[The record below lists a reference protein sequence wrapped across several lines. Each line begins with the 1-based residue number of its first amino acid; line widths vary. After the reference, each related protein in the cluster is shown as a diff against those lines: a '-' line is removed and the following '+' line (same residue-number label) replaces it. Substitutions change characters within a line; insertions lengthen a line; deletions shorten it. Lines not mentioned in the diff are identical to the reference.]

1 MKKRVLSLLLC
12 GALTASVL
20 AGCGNSQNGA
30 TEENVESTDGN
41 SSGAGTEAEASPDN
55 EDAGEEAVDEEQSET
70 AGDLSGELNIVHYL
84 SEPQKIAALDE
95 LVAGFEA
102 EYPGVKVNQEST
114 TLENYQ
120 DVLKLK
126 FSTGDVP
133 DVLFGGP
140 KTYSVFVESG
150 NVEDLTDYDFISRV
164 QQNTLENVKIDG
176 KVYGVPLD
184 VMANAVLYNKDI
196 FAEVGL
202 EIPKT
207 YSEFI
212 DVCKKLDE
220 AGYIACTAGYQD
232 GISVGANFYTIFYGT
247 PYYNMGNFEDE
258 MIAGEKHAGDYPEL
272 ARALTQWREIME
284 YQNEDH
290 RSINTDRAEQMFANG
305 EAGMLIIGTW
315 GIGAVANYNPDGNY
329 GAFMYPSEEKSED
342 NRIPITAG
350 DTWMMVKDSP
360 NHDAAAAFF
369 EYMTRPDVNAK
380 WCTTTQEMTIL
391 NDVETP
397 ELPQAMQ
404 DTAAEIATG
413 KVCNYTAGTVFS
425 GQHFASWGETLL
437 TFAVTPDMSNEAFC
451 EELDNRFAAAN
462 K

>member
-1 MKKRVLSLLLC
+1 MKKRIVSLILSTVMAVSLL
-12 GALTASVL
+12 S
-20 AGCGNSQNGA
+20 GCGNKQETEA
-30 TEENVESTDGN
+30 VQEENAAEISETKAEDSAEVE
-41 SSGAGTEAEASPDN
+41 
-55 EDAGEEAVDEEQSET
+55 AGE
-70 AGDLSGELNIVHYL
+70 LSGELNIVHYL

-95 LVAGFEA
+95 LVAGFEE
-102 EYPGVKVNQEST
+102 EYPNVKINQEST

-140 KTYSVFVESG
+140 KTYAAFVESG
-150 NVEDLTDYDFISRV
+150 NIEDLSNYDFVSRV
-164 QQNTLENVKIDG
+164 QQNTLDNVKIDG

-196 FAEVGL
+196 FEEVGL

-247 PYYNMGNFEDE
+247 PYYNMSSFEDE
-258 MIAGEKHAGDYPEL
+258 MIAGEKTTGDYPEL
-272 ARALTQWREIME
+272 ARALTQWREIMA
-284 YQNEDH
+284 YQNEDQ

-315 GIGAVANYNPDGNY
+315 GIGAVSNYNPDGNY
-329 GAFMYPSEEKSED
+329 GAFMYPSEENEAD

-360 NHDAAAAFF
+360 NHAAAEAFF
-369 EYMTRPDVNAK
+369 EFMTRPEVNAK

-397 ELPQAMQ
+397 ALPQAMQ

-437 TFAVTPDMSNEAFC
+437 TFAVTPDMTNEAFC

>member
-1 MKKRVLSLLLC
+1 MKKRALSLLLC
-12 GALTASVL
+12 GLLTASAL
-20 AGCGNSQNGA
+20 AGCGKSQNGA
-30 TEENVESTDGN
+30 AEGNAESSNADISGSVAEEEATSNDDLTEE
-41 SSGAGTEAEASPDN
+41 EAT
-55 EDAGEEAVDEEQSET
+55 GGEQSAAT
-70 AGDLSGELNIVHYL
+70 GDLSGELNVVHYL
-84 SEPQKIAALDE
+84 SEPQKIAAFEE

-133 DVLFGGP
+133 DIMFGGP

-150 NVEDLTDYDFISRV
+150 NIEDLTGQEFVSRV
-164 QQNTLENVKIDG
+164 QQNTLENVTIDG
-176 KVYGVPLD
+176 KVYGIPLD
-184 VMANAVLYNKDI
+184 VLANAVLYNKDI
-196 FAEVGL
+196 FEEVGL

-247 PYYNMGNFEDE
+247 PYYNMSSFEDE
-258 MIAGEKHAGDYPEL
+258 MISGEKHAGDYPEL

-284 YQNEDH
+284 YQNEDR

-315 GIGAVANYNPDGNY
+315 GIGAVSSYNPEGNY
-329 GAFMYPSEEKSED
+329 GAFMYPSEEKDED

-350 DTWMMVKDSP
+350 DAWMIVKDSP
-360 NHDAAAAFF
+360 NHDAAVAFF
-369 EYMTRPDVNAK
+369 EYMTRPEVNAR

-397 ELPQAMQ
+397 DLPQAMQ

-425 GQHFASWGETLL
+425 GQHFTSWGETLL

>member
-1 MKKRVLSLLLC
+1 MKKKVLSILLC
-12 GALTASVL
+12 GALVL
-20 AGCGNSQNGA
+20 SILTGCGDSQNGA
-30 TEENVESTDGN
+30 QEENAENPAEN
-41 SSGAGTEAEASPDN
+41 SSGSGFEEASSDAELME
-55 EDAGEEAVDEEQSET
+55 EDVTGGEQSG
-70 AGDLSGELNIVHYL
+70 ASGNVSGELNIVHYL
-84 SEPQKIAALDE
+84 SEPQKVAALDE

-102 EYPGVKVNQEST
+102 EYPDVKVNQEST

-140 KTYSVFVESG
+140 KTYSVFVNSG
-150 NVEDLTDYDFISRV
+150 NVEDLSGYDFVSRV

-184 VMANAVLYNKDI
+184 VLANAVLYNKDI
-196 FAEVGL
+196 FEEVGL
-202 EIPKT
+202 QIPKT

-212 DVCKKLDE
+212 DVCKKLDQ

-247 PYYNMGNFEDE
+247 PYYNMSSFEEE
-258 MIAGEKHAGDYPEL
+258 MISGAKHAGDYPEL
-272 ARALTQWREIME
+272 AKSLTQWREIME
-284 YQNEDH
+284 YQNEDC

-329 GAFMYPSEEKSED
+329 GAFMYPSEEKDEN

-360 NHDAAAAFF
+360 NHDVAEAFF
-369 EYMTRPDVNAK
+369 EYMTRPEVNAK

>member
-1 MKKRVLSLLLC
+1 MKKKVLSLLLC
-12 GALTASVL
+12 GALAVSIMT
-20 AGCGNSQNGA
+20 GCGDSQNGVQ
-30 TEENVESTDGN
+30 EETAESTAEN
-41 SSGAGTEAEASPDN
+41 SSGSGSEEASTDTETAEADV
-55 EDAGEEAVDEEQSET
+55 AGGEQSGASEN
-70 AGDLSGELNIVHYL
+70 LSGELNIVHYL
-84 SEPQKIAALDE
+84 SEPQKVAALDE
-95 LVAGFEA
+95 LVAGFED

-140 KTYSVFVESG
+140 KTYSVFVDSG
-150 NVEDLTDYDFISRV
+150 NVEDLSGYDFVSRV

-176 KVYGVPLD
+176 KVYGIPLD

-196 FAEVGL
+196 FEEVGL
-202 EIPKT
+202 QIPKT

-212 DVCKKLDE
+212 NVCKKLDE

-247 PYYNMGNFEDE
+247 PYYNMSSFEDE
-258 MIAGEKHAGDYPEL
+258 MISGAKHAGDYPEL
-272 ARALTQWREIME
+272 VKALTQWREIMA
-284 YQNEDH
+284 YQNEDC

-329 GAFMYPSEEKSED
+329 GAFMYPSEEKDED

-360 NHDAAAAFF
+360 NHDVAEAFF
-369 EYMTRPDVNAK
+369 EYMTRPEVNAK

>member
-1 MKKRVLSLLLC
+1 MKKRIVSLILSTVMAVSLL
-12 GALTASVL
+12 S
-20 AGCGNSQNGA
+20 GCGNKQETEA
-30 TEENVESTDGN
+30 VQEENAAEVSETKAEDSAEVE
-41 SSGAGTEAEASPDN
+41 
-55 EDAGEEAVDEEQSET
+55 AGE
-70 AGDLSGELNIVHYL
+70 LSGELNIVHYL

-95 LVAGFEA
+95 LVAGFEE
-102 EYPGVKVNQEST
+102 EYPNVKINQEST

-140 KTYSVFVESG
+140 KTYAAFVESG
-150 NVEDLTDYDFISRV
+150 NIEDLSNYDFVSRV
-164 QQNTLENVKIDG
+164 QQNTLDNVKIDG

-196 FAEVGL
+196 FEEVGL

-247 PYYNMGNFEDE
+247 PYYNMSSFEDE
-258 MIAGEKHAGDYPEL
+258 MIAGEKTTGDYPEL
-272 ARALTQWREIME
+272 ARALTQWREIMA
-284 YQNEDH
+284 YQNEDQ

-315 GIGAVANYNPDGNY
+315 GIGAVSNYNPDGNY
-329 GAFMYPSEEKSED
+329 GAFMYPSEENEVD

-360 NHDAAAAFF
+360 NHAAAEAFF
-369 EYMTRPDVNAK
+369 EFMTRPEVNAK

-397 ELPQAMQ
+397 ALPQAMQ

-437 TFAVTPDMSNEAFC
+437 TFAVTPDMTNEAFC

>member
-1 MKKRVLSLLLC
+1 MKRKLCRRLIGIMMAAALL
-12 GALTASVL
+12 T
-20 AGCGNSQNGA
+20 GCGGKA
-30 TEENVESTDGN
+30 TVQEP
-41 SSGAGTEAEASPDN
+41 AQGT
-55 EDAGEEAVDEEQSET
+55 DAGVSQEAASEEVN
-70 AGDLSGELNIVHYL
+70 GELNIVHYL

-95 LVAGFEA
+95 LVAGFEE
-102 EYPGVKVNQEST
+102 EYPGIKVNQEST

-140 KTYSVFVESG
+140 KTYSAFVESG
-150 NVEDLTDYDFISRV
+150 NIEDLTDYSFVDRV

-176 KVYGVPLD
+176 RVYGVPLD
-184 VMANAVLYNKDI
+184 VMANVVLYNKDI
-196 FAEVGL
+196 FEEVGL
-202 EIPKT
+202 EVPGT
-207 YSEFI
+207 YSEFME
-212 DVCKKLDE
+212 VCRKLDE
-220 AGYIACTAGYQD
+220 AGYVACTAGYQD

-247 PYYNMGNFEDE
+247 PYYNMSSFEEE
-258 MIAGEKHAGDYPEL
+258 MIAGEKKAGGYPEL
-272 ARALTQWREIME
+272 IRALTQWREIMA
-284 YQNEDH
+284 YQNEDQ

-305 EAGMLIIGTW
+305 ESGMLIIGTW

-329 GAFMYPSEEKSED
+329 GAFMYPSEEKEED

-360 NHDAAAAFF
+360 NHAAAEAFF
-369 EYMTRPDVNAK
+369 EYMTRPEVNAR
-380 WCTTTQEMTIL
+380 WCTTTQEMSIL

-397 ELPQAMQ
+397 ALPQAMQ
-404 DTAAEIATG
+404 DTAALIATG
-413 KVCNYTAGTVFS
+413 RVCNYTAGTVFS

-437 TFAVTPDMSNEAFC
+437 SFAVTPDMTNEAFC
-451 EELDNRFAAAN
+451 EELDNRFEATN

>member
-1 MKKRVLSLLLC
+1 MNKKKIMSLLLC
-12 GALTASVL
+12 AALTGSILTGCANAQQTEQAQSTESAEKESL
-20 AGCGNSQNGA
+20 ANEAPSDDVQ
-30 TEENVESTDGN
+30 TESI
-41 SSGAGTEAEASPDN
+41 
-55 EDAGEEAVDEEQSET
+55 
-70 AGDLSGELNIVHYL
+70 SGELNIVHYL

-95 LVAGFEA
+95 MVAGFETA
-102 EYPGVKVNQEST
+102 YPNVKVNQEST

-150 NVEDLTDYDFISRV
+150 NIEDLTNQEFVDRV
-164 QQNTLENVKIDG
+164 QQSTLENVKIDG
-176 KVYGVPLD
+176 KVYGIPLD

-207 YSEFI
+207 YSEFM
-212 DVCKKLDE
+212 DVCRKLDE
-220 AGYIACTAGYQD
+220 AGYAACTAGYQD
-232 GISVGANFYTIFYGT
+232 GISVGANFYTIFYGA
-247 PYYNMGNFEDE
+247 PYERMSGFEDE
-258 MIAGEKHAGDYPEL
+258 MLEGKMHAGDYPEL
-272 ARALTQWREIME
+272 ARALTQWREIMN
-284 YQNEDH
+284 YQNKDR
-290 RSINTDRAEQMFANG
+290 RSVNTDRAEQMFANG

-315 GIGAVANYNPDGNY
+315 GIGAVTNYNPDGNY
-329 GAFMYPSEEKSED
+329 GAFMYPSEENEAD

-350 DTWMMVKDSP
+350 DTWMLVKDSP
-360 NHDAAAAFF
+360 NHEAALAFF
-369 EYMTRPDVNAK
+369 EYMTRPEVNAK
-380 WCTTTQEMTIL
+380 WCATTQEMTIL

-397 ELPQAMQ
+397 TLPQAMQ

-413 KVCNYTAGTVFS
+413 KVCNYAAGTVFS
-425 GQHFASWGETLL
+425 GQHFAAWGETLL
-437 TFAVTPDMSNEAFC
+437 AFAVTPDMSNEAFC

>member
-1 MKKRVLSLLLC
+1 MKKRIVSLILSTVMAVSLL
-12 GALTASVL
+12 S
-20 AGCGNSQNGA
+20 GCGNKQETEA
-30 TEENVESTDGN
+30 VQEENAAEVSETKAEDSAEVE
-41 SSGAGTEAEASPDN
+41 
-55 EDAGEEAVDEEQSET
+55 AGE
-70 AGDLSGELNIVHYL
+70 LSGELNIVHYL

-95 LVAGFEA
+95 LVAGFEE
-102 EYPGVKVNQEST
+102 EYPNVKINQEST

-140 KTYSVFVESG
+140 KTYAAFVESG
-150 NVEDLTDYDFISRV
+150 NIEDLSNYDFVSRV
-164 QQNTLENVKIDG
+164 QQNTLDNVKIDG

-196 FAEVGL
+196 FEEVGL

-247 PYYNMGNFEDE
+247 PYYNMSSFEDE
-258 MIAGEKHAGDYPEL
+258 MIAGEKTTGDYPEL
-272 ARALTQWREIME
+272 ARALTQWREIMA
-284 YQNEDH
+284 YQNEDQ

-315 GIGAVANYNPDGNY
+315 GIGAVSNYNPDGNY
-329 GAFMYPSEEKSED
+329 GAFMYPSEENEAD

-360 NHDAAAAFF
+360 NHAAAEAFF
-369 EYMTRPDVNAK
+369 EFMTRPEVNAK

-397 ELPQAMQ
+397 ALPQAMQ

-437 TFAVTPDMSNEAFC
+437 TFAVTPDMTNEAFC